1 MTTTVS
7 YEKHAQ
13 KKSLI
18 VLTGYVIETYG
29 MQFAEHTL
37 DKSRKVEDLMLC
49 RVNQK

>member
-7 YEKHAQ
+7 YEKHAK

-18 VLTGYVIETYG
+18 VLTGYVIESHG
-29 MQFAEHTL
+29 MQFANHPLEKT
-37 DKSRKVEDLMLC
+37 RKVEDLMLC